1 MRNMYG
7 SHEANCIAA
16 IYGFLQQSIA
26 TQSAS
31 VVVKYDEESTYDF
44 LQRTIGVHGGMKV
57 SCDLGGGTYLVV
69 KGLAT
74 SVQNSGYA
82 LQFDR
87 DEYDVQSQC
96 VVSWNTECGNYA
108 TAHLYK
114 LSNFRLSLEHLAN

>member
-7 SHEANCIAA
+7 SHEGNCIAA
-16 IYGFLQQSIA
+16 IYGLLQQSIA
-26 TQSAS
+26 TQSSS
-31 VVVKYDEESTYDF
+31 VVVKYNDESTYDF
-44 LQRTIGVHGGMKV
+44 LKRTVGIHDGMKV

-69 KGLAT
+69 RGLAT

-82 LQFDR
+82 LQFGR

-114 LSNFRLSLEHLAN
+114 LSNGQLPLSSMCG